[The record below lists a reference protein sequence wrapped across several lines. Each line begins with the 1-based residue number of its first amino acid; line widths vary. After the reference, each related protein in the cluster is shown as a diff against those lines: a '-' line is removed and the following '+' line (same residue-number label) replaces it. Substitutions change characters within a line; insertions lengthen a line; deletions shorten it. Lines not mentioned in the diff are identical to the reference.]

1 MGRSPSCYVHG
12 GLKQSSRQIR
22 KTNDF
27 MFIINTAVIFVFG
40 LVIAGIVVLGMFSAR
55 EFTEREKKVAV
66 NRD

>member
-1 MGRSPSCYVHG
+1 
-12 GLKQSSRQIR
+12 
-22 KTNDF
+22 